1 MRPAEELLTL
11 ETTIQL
17 VVDERDIVKGV
28 RVDDVDMC
36 DRSSDSKTNNTL
48 GSIEKA
54 FTVLE
59 QLRLM
64 RKTGVSELAKQ
75 LDLPKST
82 VHIYLQ
88 TLQNEGFV
96 VQDDDEYAL
105 SYRFLEYGGD
115 HRNQSRLYQVAKPE
129 VDKLASETDEVAN
142 LGIEENGLRVLLYK
156 SEGPEAIHDNAPI
169 GEYAHMHWTALG
181 KAMLAH
187 YPTSRVES
195 ITETH
200 GLPRANEHTIT
211 DLTELF
217 TELERIRERGYSVE
231 DQDRRQGVLTIG
243 APITDRSTDEV
254 ISAVSVSGPK
264 SHLDEQERIEELV
277 AAVKRTANVIELR
290 YSHY

>member
-1 MRPAEELLTL
+1 M
-11 ETTIQL
+11 I
-17 VVDERDIVKGV
+17 
-28 RVDDVDMC
+28 
-36 DRSSDSKTNNTL
+36 NNTGGTEANKTL
-48 GSIEKA
+48 GSVEKA

-59 QLRLM
+59 QLRQM

-88 TLQNEGFV
+88 TLQSEGFV
-96 VQDDDEYAL
+96 VQDDGEYAL

-115 HRNQSRLYQVAKPE
+115 YRNESRLYQVAKPE
-129 VDKLASETDEVAN
+129 VDKLASETGEVAN

-156 SEGPEAIHDNAPI
+156 SDGPEAIHDNAPI

-195 ITETH
+195 IIETH

-211 DLTELF
+211 DADELV
-217 TELERIRERGYSVE
+217 TELEHIRERGYSVE

-243 APITDRSTDEV
+243 APITDRSADTV

-264 SHLDEQERIEELV
+264 SHLDDQERFEELV
-277 AAVKRTANVIELR
+277 SAVKKTANVIELR